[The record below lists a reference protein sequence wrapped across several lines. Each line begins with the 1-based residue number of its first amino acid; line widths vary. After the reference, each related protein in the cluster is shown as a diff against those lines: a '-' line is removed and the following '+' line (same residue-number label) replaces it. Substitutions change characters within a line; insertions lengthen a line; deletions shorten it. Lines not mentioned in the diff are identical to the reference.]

1 MEKRKSY
8 IKELFS
14 KILFLTCAKV
24 LFHRILL
31 PLKVVRLKKGTF
43 FLWFIFTI
51 IAGLLGPIINVANNC
66 GFNNISVCLS
76 VYEDSQAGTFYT
88 FSIVL
93 IASAIGSLFLNLLD
107 TTDVFKKMKLYF
119 MAICIFPLFFG
130 GIFYSSFTQK
140 QKEELKIAY
149 VEYSKEQVHKS
160 INMPSKEIELSID
173 WIQFSMFILALLI
186 SIYAFCLQYMNA
198 NPTDFYEIRD
208 SYLDKE
214 EQGLKQMSEFVDI
227 NNSLEDIDV

>member
-1 MEKRKSY
+1 MQLHKMSFWKSLN
-8 IKELFS
+8 I
-14 KILFLTCAKV
+14 FL
-24 LFHRILL
+24 HRVIL

-51 IAGLLGPIINVANNC
+51 IAGLLGPIINVANNF
-66 GFNNISVCLS
+66 GFNDVPISLS
-76 VYEDSQAGTFYT
+76 IFEDSQAGTFYT

-107 TTDVFKKMKLYF
+107 AADVFKKMKLYF

-140 QKEELKIAY
+140 HKEEVKIESY
-149 VEYSKEQVHKS
+149 IESSKVQNNS
-160 INMPSKEIELSID
+160 NMLPKEIELSID
-173 WIQFSMFILALLI
+173 WIQLSLFLLALII

-198 NPTDFYEIRD
+198 NKSEFEEIED
-208 SYLDKE
+208 SYLE
-214 EQGLKQMSEFVDI
+214 NEGLRLKRMNDI
-227 NNSLEDIDV
+227 LNAETDMGEVEV